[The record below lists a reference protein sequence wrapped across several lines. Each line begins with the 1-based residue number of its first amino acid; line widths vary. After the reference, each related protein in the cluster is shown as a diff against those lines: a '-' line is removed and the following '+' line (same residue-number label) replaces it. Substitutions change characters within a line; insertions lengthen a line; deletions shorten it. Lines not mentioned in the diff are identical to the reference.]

1 MPQNFLSCD
10 RDQPLLLPP
19 DLRDWLDEDHLAWF
33 VLESVGALDLAE
45 FYADY
50 RSDGHGRAAH
60 DPQMM
65 VSLLLYSYSVGERS
79 SRRIES
85 RCREDVA
92 YRVITANQAP
102 DHATIA
108 RFRARHQ
115 TAISELF
122 AQVLG
127 LCAEAGLVS
136 TAVVAV
142 DGTKLAAA
150 ASERATRSYEEIAKE
165 ILAEAGRI
173 DEAEDEIH
181 GDARGDELPPKLATR
196 AGRKGWIRDAL
207 ARQEKTRAAEAKPI
221 PRDRAERLELC
232 RERLLSEWSTERQAH
247 RDYEAWRKRQIKERG
262 KKNMGPGGPPAKL
275 AEKPT
280 GKLNLTDPDSKNMK
294 TTRGYLQGFNAQ
306 IVTNEEQIVLAAE
319 VINSGHDFG
328 ALAPMVE
335 SASNE
340 LERAGVKQRP
350 QIVIADAGY
359 WSNEQIDRVRRTG
372 AIPIVA
378 PDADS
383 RGGPRPGRR
392 GGPYEFMRTVLKSKS
407 GQRLYSQRQWMVE
420 PVFADIKSNRR
431 AGRFRRRGLAAVRSE
446 WRLLTATHNLLK
458 LHRHNVRLATG

>member
-10 RDQPLLLPP
+10 RDQPLLVPP

-33 VLESVGALDLAE
+33 VLESVQALDLAE

-65 VSLLLYSYSVGERS
+65 VSLLLYSYALGERS

-92 YRVITANQAP
+92 YRVISANQAP

-108 RFRARHQ
+108 RFRARHEV
-115 TAISELF
+115 ALSGLF

-136 TAVVAV
+136 TSVLAV

-181 GDARGDELPPKLATR
+181 GDARGDELPPEIATR

-207 ARQEKTRAAEAKPI
+207 RRQEDQRAAQAKPI

-232 RERLLSEWSTERQAH
+232 RERLTSDWRAERQAH
-247 RDYEAWRKRQIKERG
+247 RDYEAWRARG
-262 KKNMGPGGPPAKL
+262 INRHGGKNMGPGGPPA
-275 AEKPT
+275 EFPERPE
-280 GKLNLTDPDSKNMK
+280 GKANLTDPDSKNMK

-306 IVTNEEQIVLAAE
+306 IVTNERQIVIAAE
-319 VINSGHDFG
+319 VINAGHDFQS
-328 ALAPMVE
+328 LAPMVE
-335 SASNE
+335 SATRE
-340 LERAGVKQRP
+340 LKCAGAKQRP
-350 QIVIADAGY
+350 GIVLADAGY
-359 WSNEQIDRVRRTG
+359 WSNEQIDRLRAAG

-383 RGGPRPGRR
+383 RAEPRPGRR
-392 GGPYEFMRTVLKSKS
+392 GGPYEFMRRVLRSPAGSK
-407 GQRLYSQRQWMVE
+407 LYRKRQWMVE
-420 PVFADIKSNRR
+420 GIFGDIKSNRS
-431 AGRFRRRGLAAVRSE
+431 AERFKRRGLAAVRSE
-446 WRLLTATHNLLK
+446 WRLLTATHNLRK
-458 LHRHNVRLATG
+458 LHRHRLATA